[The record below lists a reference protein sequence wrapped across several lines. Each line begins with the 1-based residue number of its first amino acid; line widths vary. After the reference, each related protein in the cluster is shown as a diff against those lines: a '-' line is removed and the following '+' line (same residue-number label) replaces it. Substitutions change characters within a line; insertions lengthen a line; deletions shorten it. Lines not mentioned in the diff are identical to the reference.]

1 MTHPIGGARFMYGIL
16 GVAAGTMLFGA
27 GIWAGRALERRDA
40 PPPVAAER
48 DEDCD
53 CDCDSD
59 EEVAQPA
66 AATDYELA
74 QDAYVHGRYREALAL
89 AQRSSDQR
97 SLRIIGAASCFMHDE
112 KNARTA
118 FDHLDP
124 QGRQFL
130 KYVCSRN
137 GITLR

>member
-1 MTHPIGGARFMYGIL
+1 MTHPIGTARFMYGIL

-27 GIWAGRALERRDA
+27 GIWAGRVLERRAA
-40 PPPVAAER
+40 PPPAAVAA

-59 EEVAQPA
+59 TDFYDEGN
-66 AATDYELA
+66 DYEHA
-74 QDAYVHGRYREALAL
+74 QDAYVHGRYREAIAY
-89 AQRSSDQR
+89 AARSSDQR
-97 SLRIIGAASCFMHDE
+97 SLRIIGAASCFLHDA
-112 KNARTA
+112 KSARNVVS
-118 FDHLDP
+118 HLDP

-137 GITLR
+137 GITLP